1 MLDDWAF
8 TVFHEEMDLL
18 SHILKEARWTNH
30 LLVKKTMHG
39 PWGYR
44 FPCDRSGG
52 FHVISGGSCVLRY
65 EGKDVPIERGD
76 VVFVMRGVEHELL
89 SDARQKSV
97 DISRFVQLAGKAKG
111 PVVQLLSVRYEFPD
125 GSAHPFFNE
134 LPSILHVR
142 AAEIALHHPLHAA
155 LSLLSME
162 TGEQAGAGVLLE
174 RLTDVLLFYAIRQWL
189 EANPSRRPG
198 YRSAMRDEKVIAVL
212 NRIHAQPANP
222 WTLEGLAR
230 TVAISRA
237 SLASRFRQVMGLTVM
252 DYVARTRLEAGR
264 RMLEEKGTTLEQAA
278 QETGYSSAFA
288 FSKAFKRVYGVS
300 PRAAGAFAN
309 AKAGLRKP
317 A

>member
-1 MLDDWAF
+1 
-8 TVFHEEMDLL
+8 MDLL

-52 FHVISGGSCVLRY
+52 FHVISGGSCVLRC
-65 EGKDVPIERGD
+65 EGKDAPVERGD

-97 DISRFVQLAGKAKG
+97 DISRFVQLADRGKGQA
-111 PVVQLLSVRYEFPD
+111 VQLLSVRYEFPD

-134 LPSILHVR
+134 LPPILHVR
-142 AAEIALHHPLHAA
+142 ASEIAPHHPLLAT
-155 LSLLSME
+155 LSLLSLE
-162 TGEQAGAGVLLE
+162 TGEQAGAGLLLE

-189 EANPSRRPG
+189 EANPARRPG
-198 YRSAMRDEKVIAVL
+198 YRSAMRDEKIIAVL
-212 NRIHAQPANP
+212 NRIHSEPAKP
-222 WTLEGLAR
+222 WTLEGLSR

-252 DYVARTRLEAGR
+252 DYVVRTRLEAGR
-264 RMLEEKGTTLEQAA
+264 RLLEDKGRTLEDVA
-278 QETGYSSAFA
+278 QQTGYSSAFA
-288 FSKAFKRVYGVS
+288 FSKAFKRVYGAS
-300 PRAAGAFAN
+300 PRAASAN